1 MLAVRDSYLPTLDTN
16 AILAGLVSVLQAWYN
31 KITFKSAR

>member
-16 AILAGLVSVLQAWYN
+16 KPLDRFATNAEINYTVNRA
-31 KITFKSAR
+31 